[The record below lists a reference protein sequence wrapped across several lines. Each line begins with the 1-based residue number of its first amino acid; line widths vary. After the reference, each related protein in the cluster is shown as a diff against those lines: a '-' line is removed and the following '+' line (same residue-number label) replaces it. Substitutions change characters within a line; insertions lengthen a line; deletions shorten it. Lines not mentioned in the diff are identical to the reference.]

1 MSNVKGYA
9 AFIAEQQR
17 QLRVAGH
24 INEALHVNLPG
35 KHAES
40 RYNGVIAHAKKMGYN
55 VHHNEHFSDEK
66 SGNKGTPD
74 ITVHYERGDHRGNA
88 DPVSIQVHKDGKA
101 NKDSTLASI
110 IRGKFTKEEVEL
122 DEEVLVEF
130 VRVAMQHAKDAIS
143 KGMSHDD
150 AKNHVYKKTM
160 AHAMTRPEQGAGG
173 MITRIKI
180 DRALDKAE
188 AHLAKHYG
196 SD

>member
-17 QLRVAGH
+17 QLKAAG
-24 INEALHVNLPG
+24 L
-35 KHAES
+35 
-40 RYNGVIAHAKKMGYN
+40 
-55 VHHNEHFSDEK
+55 
-66 SGNKGTPD
+66 
-74 ITVHYERGDHRGNA
+74 
-88 DPVSIQVHKDGKA
+88 
-101 NKDSTLASI
+101 
-110 IRGKFTKEEVEL
+110 TKEEVEL
-122 DEEVLVEF
+122 DEEILVEF